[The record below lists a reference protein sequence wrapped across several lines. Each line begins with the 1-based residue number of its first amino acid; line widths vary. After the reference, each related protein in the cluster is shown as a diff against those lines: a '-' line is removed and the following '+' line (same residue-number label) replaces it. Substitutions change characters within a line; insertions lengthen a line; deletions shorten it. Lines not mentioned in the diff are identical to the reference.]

1 MMDSTESMKPT
12 YGTKAAIIERLK
24 EIVQDTEGTSKSELD
39 TLKQVFYRLH
49 MAEQEKA
56 HKEYIAQGGDPAS
69 YVPAIDEE
77 EVAFKAEM
85 NLIKER
91 RNALL
96 LEQDKM
102 KADNLEKKLA
112 IVERI
117 KYLAEHAEE
126 ASQAYD
132 EVKQLQADWKSIGA
146 VPAEKAT
153 EIWKNYQLHI
163 EQYYDVLK
171 INSEIREYDFKKN
184 LEVKTALCEEAEKL
198 TEETDVIEAFRKLQN
213 LHVEFRDCG
222 PVAKD
227 LREEIWKRFKD
238 ASSIINKRHQQHFEE
253 IKNKEQANLEAK
265 TALCEQLESVDLT
278 ELNSAQKWNDMTQ
291 KVIELQEEW
300 KKIGFAPQ
308 KLNGKIFERFRAACD
323 KFFTA
328 KSEFFKNLK
337 ESTSQNLKLKL
348 ALCEKAEELKESTDW
363 KKTTEIL
370 TQLQKEWKA
379 IGPVAKKESEIVWKR
394 FIEACDY
401 FFEKKE
407 QAVSNVHKEERDN
420 LKKKKEI
427 VEKLKA
433 LVEEQAEDLQAS
445 LRAFMKEWNETGHVP
460 FKDKDKLYEEYKTV
474 VDSIYK
480 KINSRNSSNRLNKFK
495 NAIKERVQEGNGLM
509 KERERLI
516 RSFENMKAE
525 IQTYE
530 NNIGFL
536 TSTSKKGNGLVAEIT
551 RKVEK
556 LKDDLELLKKKIAAI
571 DEGLKEQGK

>member
-184 LEVKTALCEEAEKL
+184 LEVKIALCEEAEKL

-265 TALCEQLESVDLT
+265 TALCEQLESVDLA

-407 QAVSNVHKEERDN
+407 QTVSNVHKEERDN

>member
-96 LEQDKM
+96 LEQDRM

>member
-24 EIVQDTEGTSKSELD
+24 EIVQNIEGTSKSELD

-49 MAEQEKA
+49 VAEQEKA
-56 HKEYIAQGGDPAS
+56 HKDYLAQGGDPSAFI
-69 YVPAIDEE
+69 PAIDEE
-77 EVAFKAEM
+77 EIAFKAEM

-96 LEQDKM
+96 LEQDQL
-102 KADNLEKKLA
+102 KAENLEKKLV

-171 INSEIREYDFKKN
+171 INNEIREYDFRKN
-184 LEVKTALCEEAEKL
+184 LEFKTALCEEAEKL
-198 TEETDVIEAFRKLQN
+198 TEETDVIEAFHKLQN
-213 LHVEFRDCG
+213 LHAEFRNCG
-222 PVAKD
+222 PVAKE

-253 IKNKEQANLEAK
+253 IKNKELANLESK
-265 TALCEQLESVDLT
+265 TALCESLEAIVLE
-278 ELNSAQKWNDMTQ
+278 ELNTAQKWNDMTQ

-308 KLNGKIFERFRAACD
+308 KLNSKIFERFRSACD

-337 ESTSQNLKLKL
+337 ENANQNLKLKL
-348 ALCEKAEELKESTDW
+348 ALCEKAEQLKDSTEW
-363 KKTTEIL
+363 KKTSDAL
-370 TQLQKEWKA
+370 AQLQKEWKS
-379 IGPVAKKESEIVWKR
+379 IGPVAKKESEAVWKR
-394 FIEACDY
+394 FIDACDY
-401 FFEKKE
+401 FFDKKE
-407 QAVSNVHKEERDN
+407 KAVSNVHKEEREN
-420 LKKKKEI
+420 LKKKKDV

-433 LVEEQAEDLQAS
+433 LAGEQAEELQAS
-445 LRAFMKEWNETGHVP
+445 LKTLMKEWNEIGHVP
-460 FKDKDKLYEEYKTV
+460 FKEKDKLYEEYKSI
-474 VDSIYK
+474 VDGIYK

-495 NAIKERVQEGNGLM
+495 NALKERAQEGNGLLR
-509 KERERLI
+509 ERERLI
-516 RSFENMKAE
+516 RAFENMKSE

-536 TSTSKKGNGLVAEIT
+536 TSTSKKGNGLVTEIT

-556 LKDDLELLKKKIAAI
+556 LKDDLELMKKKIAAI
-571 DEGLKEQGK
+571 DEGIREQAK

>member
-265 TALCEQLESVDLT
+265 TALCEQLESVDLA

-556 LKDDLELLKKKIAAI
+556 LKGDLELLKKKIAAI

>member
-265 TALCEQLESVDLT
+265 TALCEQLESVNLT

>member
-24 EIVQDTEGTSKSELD
+24 EIVQNIEGTSKSELD

-49 MAEQEKA
+49 VAEQEKA
-56 HKEYIAQGGDPAS
+56 HKDYLAQGGDPSAFI
-69 YVPAIDEE
+69 PAIDEE
-77 EVAFKAEM
+77 EIAFKAEM

-96 LEQDKM
+96 LEQDQL
-102 KADNLEKKLA
+102 KAENLEKKLA

-171 INSEIREYDFKKN
+171 INNEIREYDFRKN
-184 LEVKTALCEEAEKL
+184 LEFKTALCEEAEKL
-198 TEETDVIEAFRKLQN
+198 TEETDVIEAFHKLQN
-213 LHVEFRDCG
+213 LHAEFRNCG
-222 PVAKD
+222 PVAKE

-253 IKNKEQANLEAK
+253 IKNKELANLESK
-265 TALCEQLESVDLT
+265 TALCESLEAIVLE
-278 ELNSAQKWNDMTQ
+278 ELNTAQKWNDMTQ

-308 KLNGKIFERFRAACD
+308 KLNSKIFERFRSACD

-337 ESTSQNLKLKL
+337 ENANQNLKLKL
-348 ALCEKAEELKESTDW
+348 ALCEKAEQLKDSTEW
-363 KKTTEIL
+363 KKTSDAL
-370 TQLQKEWKA
+370 AQLQKEWKS
-379 IGPVAKKESEIVWKR
+379 IGPVAKKESEAVWKR
-394 FIEACDY
+394 FIDACDY
-401 FFEKKE
+401 FFDKKE
-407 QAVSNVHKEERDN
+407 KAVSNVHKEEREN
-420 LKKKKEI
+420 LKKKKDV

-433 LVEEQAEDLQAS
+433 LAGEQAEELQAS
-445 LRAFMKEWNETGHVP
+445 LKTLMKEWNEIGHVP
-460 FKDKDKLYEEYKTV
+460 FKEKDKLYEEYKSI
-474 VDSIYK
+474 VDGIYK

-495 NAIKERVQEGNGLM
+495 NALKERAQEGNGLLR
-509 KERERLI
+509 ERERLI
-516 RSFENMKAE
+516 RAFENMKSE

-536 TSTSKKGNGLVAEIT
+536 TSTSKKGNGLVTEIT

-556 LKDDLELLKKKIAAI
+556 LKDDLELMKKKIAAI
-571 DEGLKEQGK
+571 DEGIREQAK

>member
-348 ALCEKAEELKESTDW
+348 ALCEKAEGLKESTDW

>member
-363 KKTTEIL
+363 KKTSEIL

>member
-480 KINSRNSSNRLNKFK
+480 KINSRNSNNRLNKFK

>member
-265 TALCEQLESVDLT
+265 TTLCEQLESVDLT